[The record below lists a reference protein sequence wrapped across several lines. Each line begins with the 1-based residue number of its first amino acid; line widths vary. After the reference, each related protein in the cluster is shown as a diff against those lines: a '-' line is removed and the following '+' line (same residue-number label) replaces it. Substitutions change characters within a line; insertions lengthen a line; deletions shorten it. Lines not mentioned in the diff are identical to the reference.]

1 MVGLFCLWSLT
12 QTGYNFINH
21 VAIAAAFIFIGII
34 LAHFKIVGSGDSKL
48 LAVVSLWL
56 SGTQILKMLVLMA
69 IFGGVLALYVR
80 ISGFGIHALREKLWN
95 ILFIRTMSRAF
106 IHDLENTKANITFD
120 RYHNMVPYGIAIAI
134 ATIFVLYSDII
145 RWKL

>member
-1 MVGLFCLWSLT
+1 
-12 QTGYNFINH
+12 
-21 VAIAAAFIFIGII
+21 
-34 LAHFKIVGSGDSKL
+34 
-48 LAVVSLWL
+48 
-56 SGTQILKMLVLMA
+56 MA